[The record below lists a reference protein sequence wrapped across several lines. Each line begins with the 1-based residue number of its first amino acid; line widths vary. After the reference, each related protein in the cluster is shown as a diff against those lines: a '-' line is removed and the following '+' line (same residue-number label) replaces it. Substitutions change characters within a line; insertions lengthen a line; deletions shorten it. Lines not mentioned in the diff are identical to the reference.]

1 MNRPYGA
8 VDVAANLKGA
18 VQKTNVQKILVALA
32 EKGELVQKTYG
43 TYCGLCKNT
52 TDHPAFFVGKTTF
65 FVVNQSSLEVIPAEK
80 LASLESELK
89 TVEEENTLLVA
100 DVKGL
105 SAGLLGLFYA
115 RAWIHP
121 SLLSRDKSTAK

>member
-43 TYCGLCKNT
+43 MCSYSRRALSKLGC
-52 TDHPAFFVGKTTF
+52 PAYR
-65 FVVNQSSLEVIPAEK
+65 
-80 LASLESELK
+80 
-89 TVEEENTLLVA
+89 EN
-100 DVKGL
+100 DVL
-105 SAGLLGLFYA
+105 
-115 RAWIHP
+115 RCQPI
-121 SLLSRDKSTAK
+121 